1 MGPFTLLVITCYFIQ
16 SHTNKKGCNQ
26 NTNNQT
32 YWTSTPNFNF
42 FWPDVNSINSKYKV
56 RAVRNRQ
63 RVPSGCWWI
72 RLYLRGRQR
81 GEGRGLCD
89 CVFGLHVGKKSL
101 GLELLSP
108 NQSQMSVPDRKPIL
122 NTDQGVR
129 HYYSITTH
137 FTHWDPG
144 PEWRVKSNI
153 SRRAILVFHL

>member
-63 RVPSGCWWI
+63 RVPLGCWWI

-108 NQSQMSVPDRKPIL
+108 NQSQMSQFLTGNPFWTLTKVW
-122 NTDQGVR
+122 G
-129 HYYSITTH
+129 TTEAQLQH
-137 FTHWDPG
+137 NYTLHTLRSRTW
-144 PEWRVKSNI
+144 VKG
-153 SRRAILVFHL
+153 